1 MSKRQTINDYARES
15 AHEAIDVAREIMS
28 DTEQESKDRLRAAEM
43 ILDRG
48 YGKAAQA
55 VIAIPADRA
64 ARAAAA
70 LFTDAELDAVIEGEI
85 VRREEEELLLPAP
98 IDPLLE

>member
-1 MSKRQTINDYARES
+1 MARKTISDRARDRAE
-15 AHEAIDVAREIMS
+15 EALEVIAEIMNDDGERS
-28 DTEQESKDRLRAAEM
+28 RDRLRAAEA

-64 ARAAAA
+64 ARQAAA
-70 LFTDAELDAVIEGEI
+70 LYSDDELSLIIEGEI
-85 VRREEEELLLPAP
+85 VRREEVEQALLPAP